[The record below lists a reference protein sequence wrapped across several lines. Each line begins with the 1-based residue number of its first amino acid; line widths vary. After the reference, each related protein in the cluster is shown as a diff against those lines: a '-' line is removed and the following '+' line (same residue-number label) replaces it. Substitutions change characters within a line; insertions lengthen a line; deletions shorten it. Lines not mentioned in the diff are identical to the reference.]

1 MPRWLSEGISVY
13 EERQAQPTWGQRM
26 NPRFR
31 ELILG
36 GELTPV
42 SKMSGAFLAPESNLH
57 LQFAYYQ
64 SSLVVEHLTE
74 RFGLEAIRN
83 ILKDLGEGVEINAAI
98 AKHTEPLNKL
108 ETAFRAYAVAKAKAL
123 APGWTGPS
131 PIRKPCGR
139 AWRSSRRNIRRIFT
153 SLCAR
158 PEALNDKDWEAVKA
172 PCKELIKLFPPTNG
186 EGNPYVMLAAP
197 SASWRNIRLNAKHS
211 RRLLPWPMMP
221 TRYSNAS
228 RN

>member
-13 EERQAQPTWGQRM
+13 EERQAQATWGQRM

-98 AKHTEPLNKL
+98 AKHTEPLDKL

-123 APGWTGPS
+123 APELDWT
-131 PIRKPCGR
+131 KPDPETLRTGVEEFAKKHPKNFYLLVR
-139 AWRSSRRNIRRIFT
+139 QARR
-153 SLCAR
+153 
-158 PEALNDKDWEAVKA
+158 ALNDKDWEAVKA
-172 PCKELIKLFPPTNG
+172 PCKELIKLFPRQTNG
-186 EGNPYVMLAAP
+186 EA
-197 SASWRNIRLNAKHS
+197 I
-211 RRLLPWPMMP
+211 P
-221 TRYSNAS
+221 T
-228 RN
+228 